1 MNVPEILPS
10 ELHLESLTELE
21 RDAIF
26 EVLKRDME
34 LQRKESEKIR

>member
-1 MNVPEILPS
+1 MSIPEVLPAD
-10 ELHLESLTELE
+10 LHLDSLTEVE

-34 LQRKESEKIR
+34 LRCNESEKIR